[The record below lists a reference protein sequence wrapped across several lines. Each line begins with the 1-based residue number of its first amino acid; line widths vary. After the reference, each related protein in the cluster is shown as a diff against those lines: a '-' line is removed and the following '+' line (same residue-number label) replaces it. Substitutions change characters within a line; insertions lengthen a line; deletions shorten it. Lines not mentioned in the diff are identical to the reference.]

1 MFVRT
6 SAFAA
11 GLLLAGAVSAAPRAP
26 RVPEVVVDE
35 QMIQPCAECH
45 GAAGIASAAGTPH
58 LGGQISDYLQQ
69 EISGLANGDRR
80 SAIADHVPKSW
91 TAKDIV
97 NVSKFYARSK
107 APRPEQ
113 ATDAAKVAQG
123 AAIYANRCEKCHT
136 NKGRG
141 SDKDAPLMAGQ
152 DLAYMTEQTRLYL
165 TGKRR
170 FPFMMDEAYE
180 GLKADELEAI
190 THFFASQR

>member
-1 MFVRT
+1 MSIRT
-6 SAFAA
+6 PALVAA
-11 GLLLAGAVSAAPRAP
+11 LLLAGAVSAAPRAP

-35 QMIQPCAECH
+35 QMIKSCAECH
-45 GAAGIASAAGTPH
+45 GAAGIASAPGTPH
-58 LGGQISDYLQQ
+58 LGGQTSDYLQQ

-80 SAIADHVPKSW
+80 STIADHVPKSW
-91 TAKDIV
+91 TEQDIV

-113 ATDAAKVAQG
+113 TTDAAKVAQG
-123 AAIYANRCEKCHT
+123 EALYSKRCSECHT

-152 DLAYMTEQTRLYL
+152 NLEYLTEQTRLYL
-165 TGKRR
+165 AGKRR
-170 FPFMMDEAYE
+170 FPFLMDDAYK